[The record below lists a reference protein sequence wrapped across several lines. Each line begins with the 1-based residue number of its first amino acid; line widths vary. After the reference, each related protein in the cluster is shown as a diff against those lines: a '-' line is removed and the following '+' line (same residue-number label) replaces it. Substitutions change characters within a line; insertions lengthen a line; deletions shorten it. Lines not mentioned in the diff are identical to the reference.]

1 MPRYF
6 LNINIGDYLRD
17 TQGLG
22 AMASGGYL
30 HLLMHYTA
38 HGSLP
43 TDDETLRTIARM
55 DAQQWRRTKPKIK
68 KFFDDGW
75 RQTRIE
81 ADLSTQDR
89 ISALRKAAGKRGGS
103 ATRIKQRTRLR
114 ITHDA

>member
-38 HGSLP
+38 HGGLP

-55 DAQQWRRTKPKIK
+55 DARQWRRSKPKIK
-68 KFFDDGW
+68 KFFDANW
-75 RQTRIE
+75 RQARIE

-89 ISALRKAAGKRGGS
+89 ISALRKKAGQQGGFTS
-103 ATRIKQRTRLR
+103 ATMRRLQKK
-114 ITHDA
+114 TFHDA

>member
-55 DAQQWRRTKPKIK
+55 NAQQWRRSKPKIK
-68 KFFDDGW
+68 KFFDANW
-75 RQTRIE
+75 RQARME

-89 ISALRKAAGKRGGS
+89 ISAVRKVAGKRGGS
-103 ATRIKQRTRLR
+103 ATRIKYRSRSR
-114 ITHDA
+114 IMHDA